1 MERHV
6 SVTAADW
13 EQALQE
19 LAIPRHAPIIAHASL
34 SAFGYVEGGAETVLS
49 ALLQQFDSLLMPA
62 FTYKTMVTP
71 ETGPPDNGLDYGA
84 YQDANRMVQFFDP
97 QMPVDRLMGVIPERL
112 RLLPGAQRSSHPILS
127 FTGVNAA
134 DILASQT
141 LAEPLAPVGEL
152 LHAGGWVLLLGV
164 DHSVNTS
171 IHYAE
176 RLAGRAQF
184 VRWALTPEKIVECP
198 RFPGCS
204 DGFPALAPRLG
215 GAPRQALVGKGAI
228 QAFSLSDLMQAV
240 LDYLAEDPLA
250 LLCNRTYCER
260 CEAVRSR
267 MLKSSRAKV

>member
-1 MERHV
+1 
-6 SVTAADW
+6 
-13 EQALQE
+13 LQE
-19 LAIPRHAPIIAHASL
+19 LAIPDGAPVIAHASL
-34 SAFGYVEGGAETVLS
+34 SAFGYIEGGAETVLS
-49 ALLQQFDSLLMPA
+49 ALLKQFDTLLMPA

-71 ETGPPDNGLDYGA
+71 ETGPPDNGLNYGA
-84 YQDANRMVQFFDP
+84 YQDANRMAQFFDP

-127 FTGVNAA
+127 FVGMNAA

-141 LAEPLAPVGEL
+141 LDEPLAPVGKL

-204 DGFPALAPRLG
+204 DGFPALAPRLSSQLRRTVVG
-215 GAPRQALVGKGAI
+215 QGQVQAFPLANLI
-228 QAFSLSDLMQAV
+228 QAA
-240 LDYLAEDPLA
+240 LDCLAQDPLA
-250 LLCNRTYCER
+250 LLCDRTYCER
-260 CEAVRSR
+260 CEAIRNR
-267 MLKSSRAKV
+267 LLKSSKTENVKFVQTRRKTP